1 VDRQIPV
8 GDVMGQM
15 KTIAEKE
22 FLVEDMYLFDLFEG
36 SPLAEG
42 KKSLSFRIVYRSEN
56 KTLMEKHI
64 RKLHAAISSR
74 LVKAF
79 HADLPE

>member
-1 VDRQIPV
+1 
-8 GDVMGQM
+8 
-15 KTIAEKE
+15 
-22 FLVEDMYLFDLFEG
+22 
-36 SPLAEG
+36 
-42 KKSLSFRIVYRSEN
+42 VYRSEN

>member
-1 VDRQIPV
+1 V
-8 GDVMGQM
+8 GDVLEQL
-15 KTIAEKE
+15 KVISEKE
-22 FLVEDMYLFDLFEG
+22 FLVEEVFLFDLFEG

-42 KKSLSFRIVYRSEN
+42 KKSVSFRIVYRSEN
-56 KTLMEKHI
+56 KTLTEKHV

-74 LVKAF
+74 LVEVF